1 MKSNQP
7 IRLGLEEIS
16 RFQIDMRNK
25 NRILLPDFG
34 ILNAVDEE
42 ILVRMVRGVPY
53 RLTEGR
59 IALLLKG
66 EGIIHAKLQTFH
78 VKAPAVVILSPGV
91 IAQIEDISRA
101 EQVRF
106 LIFQNDFI
114 CEPKP
119 SDLLQKY
126 LNGMLNVFLPLKE
139 EEAFCVDQFFRLSGK
154 LFRPRAGSVRSSVIW
169 CLACFIICL
178 VC

>member
-53 RLTEGR
+53 RLMEGR

-101 EQVRF
+101 F
-106 LIFQNDFI
+106 W
-114 CEPKP
+114 
-119 SDLLQKY
+119 
-126 LNGMLNVFLPLKE
+126 
-139 EEAFCVDQFFRLSGK
+139 FFRMILSVNPSR
-154 LFRPRAGSVRSSVIW
+154 L
-169 CLACFIICL
+169 ICYKSI
-178 VC
+178 